1 MIYWILTAITQSSK
15 LISRPISSNKKK
27 EIKYDKARLNL
38 TGKIPKPQ
46 VQKFQEHYNV
56 LNLVL
61 GTYISH
67 KPVLS
72 YAQLSS

>member
-46 VQKFQEHYNV
+46 VQKFQER
-56 LNLVL
+56 
-61 GTYISH
+61 S
-67 KPVLS
+67 
-72 YAQLSS
+72 